1 MTDALPDPRPPE
13 PRSPQPLPADLLRVG
28 DAERQQAVTALGEHY
43 AAGRLD
49 QDEYD
54 TRIQTA
60 YAAKTRVDLQG
71 LFGDLP
77 EPVPFRAAGHQQAGT
92 RQVGWQAGRDARDR
106 PRRRT
111 GAPVIPVIMAI
122 AIFLGVS
129 LLVHF
134 PVVPLLFLLIWIGA
148 GRRRGWGGG
157 PAPRMYR

>member
-13 PRSPQPLPADLLRVG
+13 PRSPQPPPADLLRVG

-60 YAAKTRVDLQG
+60 YAARTRVDLQG

-77 EPVPFRAAGHQQAGT
+77 EPVPFRAAGHQPAGT
-92 RQVGWQAGRDARDR
+92 HQVGWQAGRDARDR

-157 PAPRMYR
+157 TGPRMYR

>member
-60 YAAKTRVDLQG
+60 YAARTRVDLQG

-77 EPVPFRAAGHQQAGT
+77 EPVPFRAAGHQPAGT
-92 RQVGWQAGRDARDR
+92 HQVGWQAGRDARDR

-111 GAPVIPVIMAI
+111 GAPVVPVIMAI

-157 PAPRMYR
+157 PGPRTYR

>member
-1 MTDALPDPRPPE
+1 MTDPLPQPQPDPRP
-13 PRSPQPLPADLLRVG
+13 PQPLPADLLRVG

-77 EPVPFRAAGHQQAGT
+77 EPAPFRPAGQAPPP
-92 RQVGWQAGRDARDR
+92 GWHAGRDARDHG
-106 PRRRT
+106 RRRS
-111 GAPVIPVIMAI
+111 GAPVIPVLMAI
-122 AIFLGVS
+122 AIFVGVS

-157 PAPRMYR
+157 PGPRTYR

>member
-1 MTDALPDPRPPE
+1 MTDELPDPRPPE

-60 YAAKTRVDLQG
+60 YAARTRVDLQG

-77 EPVPFRAAGHQQAGT
+77 EPVPFRAAGHQPAGT
-92 RQVGWQAGRDARDR
+92 HQVGWQAGRDARDR

-111 GAPVIPVIMAI
+111 GAPVVPVIMAI

-157 PAPRMYR
+157 PGPRMYR

>member
-28 DAERQQAVTALGEHY
+28 DAERQQAVSALGEHY

-54 TRIQTA
+54 TRIQAA

-77 EPVPFRAAGHQQAGT
+77 EPVPFRPGGPPPVGQQLP
-92 RQVGWQAGRDARDR
+92 GWHAGREARNHH
-106 PRRRT
+106 RRRL
-111 GAPVIPVIMAI
+111 GSPVIPVIMAI

-157 PAPRMYR
+157 PGPRMYR

>member
-28 DAERQQAVTALGEHY
+28 DAERQQAVTALGDHY

-54 TRIQTA
+54 IRIQTA

-77 EPVPFRAAGHQQAGT
+77 EPVPFRPAGHPPAGSA
-92 RQVGWQAGRDARDR
+92 VPGWQAGREARER
-106 PRRRT
+106 PRHRM
-111 GAPVIPVIMAI
+111 GSPVIPVLMAI

-134 PVVPLLFLLIWIGA
+134 PVVPLLFLLIWVGA
-148 GRRRGWGGG
+148 GRRRWGGG
-157 PAPRMYR
+157 PGPRMYR

>member
-77 EPVPFRAAGHQQAGT
+77 EPAPFRRPGQHPAGRAAP
-92 RQVGWQAGRDARDR
+92 GWDAGRDARDR
-106 PRRRT
+106 PRRRM
-111 GAPVIPVIMAI
+111 GAPVIPVIMAV

-157 PAPRMYR
+157 PGPRMYR

>member
-13 PRSPQPLPADLLRVG
+13 SRSPQPLPADLLRVG

-60 YAAKTRVDLQG
+60 YAAKTRIDLQG

-77 EPVPFRAAGHQQAGT
+77 EPVPFRPTGDRPAGSPLP
-92 RQVGWQAGRDARDR
+92 GWEAGRNARDR
-106 PRRRT
+106 TRRRV
-111 GAPVIPVIMAI
+111 GSPVIPVLMVI

-134 PVVPLLFLLIWIGA
+134 PVVPLLFLLIWVGA

-157 PAPRMYR
+157 PGDRMYR

>member
-1 MTDALPDPRPPE
+1 MTDALPEPRP
-13 PRSPQPLPADLLRVG
+13 PQPLPADLLRVG
-28 DAERQQAVTALGEHY
+28 DAERQQAVTALGEHF

-54 TRIQTA
+54 TRIQSA
-60 YAAKTRVDLQG
+60 YASRTRVDLQG

-77 EPVPFRAAGHQQAGT
+77 EPVPFRAAGHQPAGT
-92 RQVGWQAGRDARDR
+92 HQVGWQAGRDARDR

-157 PAPRMYR
+157 PGPRMYR

>member
-1 MTDALPDPRPPE
+1 MTDPLPHPRTPD

-54 TRIQTA
+54 TRIQVA

-77 EPVPFRAAGHQQAGT
+77 EPVPFRAAGQSPLP
-92 RQVGWQAGRDARDR
+92 GWHAGREARDR
-106 PRRRT
+106 SRRRPV
-111 GAPVIPVIMAI
+111 APVIPVLMAI
-122 AIFLGVS
+122 AIFVGVS

-148 GRRRGWGGG
+148 GRRRGWGGS
-157 PAPRMYR
+157 RTYH

>member
-28 DAERQQAVTALGEHY
+28 DAERQQAVTALGEHF

-77 EPVPFRAAGHQQAGT
+77 EPVPFRPGGHQSLGY
-92 RQVGWQAGRDARDR
+92 QVPGWQAGRSARERTR
-106 PRRRT
+106 PRM
-111 GAPVIPVIMAI
+111 GSPVIPVIMAI
-122 AIFLGVS
+122 AIFIGVS

-134 PVVPLLFLLIWIGA
+134 PVVPLLFLLIWIGS

-157 PAPRMYR
+157 PGRRMYR